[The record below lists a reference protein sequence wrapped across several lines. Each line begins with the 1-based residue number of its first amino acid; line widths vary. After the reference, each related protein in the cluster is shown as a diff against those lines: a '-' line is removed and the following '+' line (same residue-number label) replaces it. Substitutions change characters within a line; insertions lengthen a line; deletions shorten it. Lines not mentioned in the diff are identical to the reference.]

1 MLFSLEYNVG
11 QKPSY
16 TATPDK
22 NKGD

>member
-16 TATPDK
+16 TATPEK